1 MGGAKTSLVG
11 QTLGGWGN
19 SLAKCIA
26 SPLYTG
32 NKAESGH
39 EAITVGRVM

>member
-11 QTLGGWGN
+11 QTLEIVWQ
-19 SLAKCIA
+19 SALIA
-26 SPLYTG
+26 SPLHTG
-32 NKAESGH
+32 NKAKSGH

>member
-19 SLAKCIA
+19 SLVKCIA
-26 SPLYTG
+26 SLLHTG
-32 NKAESGH
+32 NKVESGY